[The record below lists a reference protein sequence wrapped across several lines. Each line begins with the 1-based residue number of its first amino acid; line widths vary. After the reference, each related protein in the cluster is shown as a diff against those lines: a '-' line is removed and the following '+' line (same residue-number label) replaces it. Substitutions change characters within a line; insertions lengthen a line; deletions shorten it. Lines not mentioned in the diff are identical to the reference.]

1 MSRPSTHKPTAGRAA
16 EGVDRTMQG
25 VYRRLPENIRLLMAK
40 YDIDPA
46 EVAAALN
53 IAKRTY
59 NDKRRNPWSLSL
71 GEIEIIAKALRTDPA
86 TLMYGEIVPVDMS
99 GISISA

>member
-1 MSRPSTHKPTAGRAA
+1 MSRPSTHKPTDGRAA

-53 IAKRTY
+53 IAKRTFGE
-59 NDKRRNPWSLSL
+59 KRRTPWDLSL
-71 GEIEIIAKALRTDPA
+71 GQIEIIAKVLHTDPA

-99 GISISA
+99 VTISA

>member
-1 MSRPSTHKPTAGRAA
+1 
-16 EGVDRTMQG
+16 MQG

-53 IAKRTY
+53 IAK
-59 NDKRRNPWSLSL
+59 
-71 GEIEIIAKALRTDPA
+71 ALRTDPA
-86 TLMYGEIVPVDMS
+86 TMMYGEIVPVDVS
-99 GISISA
+99 GITISA